1 MGVEHHRTPREAE
14 QQCLVREENEVTEM
28 GNLARVPGAERVRFR
43 CECGDPACNAVV
55 ALTHP
60 QYEGVRSF
68 GSHFLV
74 GLNHENPESAWVL
87 REGEGFAVIDVVAA
101 DARYVVLARNPRHAW
116 VDERDR
122 SSQ

>member
-1 MGVEHHRTPREAE
+1 VERGGSPREAE
-14 QQCLVREENEVTEM
+14 RQCLVREENEVVELR
-28 GNLARVPGAERVRFR
+28 NVARASGAARARLR
-43 CECGDPACNAVV
+43 CECGDPACDAAV
-55 ALTHP
+55 ALTHS
-60 QYEGVRSF
+60 QYEGVRAC

-87 REGEGFAVIDVVAA
+87 REGDGFAVIDVVAA

-116 VDERDR
+116 VDECDR